1 MMPRPPGISV
11 WLSALASVWL
21 SASAQECDLGG
32 MMAQSAVVTATCCGA
47 DGSACGSSAVP
58 TSCDHACGDVF
69 IPFWDSC
76 GSLLLSLGMPGSDEF
91 GFFASQCED
100 ALVPPGACGESCT
113 AETLECRMDEVREAC
128 CVEDHDCDAQ
138 NIPANCGIDCARI
151 LPKVY
156 DDCAEVLRS
165 GATGAHEWQ
174 RRWPQMGRTY
184 DKCFDQDPT
193 EALDLL
199 YDLLYLQHC
208 DVALVRPAALR
219 SSACPDTKPCWH
231 TGGRGRGS
239 WRRDLAE

>member
-1 MMPRPPGISV
+1 MVSREQLAESV
-11 WLSALASVWL
+11 PAYETEGLATRYGHALQRL
-21 SASAQECDLGG
+21 
-32 MMAQSAVVTATCCGA
+32 A
-47 DGSACGSSAVP
+47 D
-58 TSCDHACGDVF
+58 
-69 IPFWDSC
+69 
-76 GSLLLSLGMPGSDEF
+76 
-91 GFFASQCED
+91 
-100 ALVPPGACGESCT
+100 
-113 AETLECRMDEVREAC
+113 
-128 CVEDHDCDAQ
+128 
-138 NIPANCGIDCARI
+138 
-151 LPKVY
+151 KVG
-156 DDCAEVLRS
+156 L
-165 GATGAHEWQ
+165 GAHEWQ